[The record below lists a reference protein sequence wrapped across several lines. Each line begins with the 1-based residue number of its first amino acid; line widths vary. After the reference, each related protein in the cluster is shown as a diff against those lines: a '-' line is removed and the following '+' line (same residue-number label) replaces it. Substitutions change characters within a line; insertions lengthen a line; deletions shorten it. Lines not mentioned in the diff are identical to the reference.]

1 MELWDLYTAN
11 RAPLGRTHRR
21 GEPLPPGGFHLVV
34 HVWLRDSGGRYLL
47 SQRAAD
53 RPTFPL
59 MWETTGGSVLLSE
72 DSLEGALREVREEL
86 GIDLPPKEGKL
97 LFSRV
102 RDWVDGKR
110 FGDILDVWEFP
121 FEGEA
126 DLTAA
131 EGEVCDTRWADVTE
145 IGRMLESG
153 EMVGTLGYILE
164 RKP

>member
-1 MELWDLYTAN
+1 
-11 RAPLGRTHRR
+11 
-21 GEPLPPGGFHLVV
+21 
-34 HVWLRDSGGRYLL
+34 
-47 SQRAAD
+47 
-53 RPTFPL
+53 